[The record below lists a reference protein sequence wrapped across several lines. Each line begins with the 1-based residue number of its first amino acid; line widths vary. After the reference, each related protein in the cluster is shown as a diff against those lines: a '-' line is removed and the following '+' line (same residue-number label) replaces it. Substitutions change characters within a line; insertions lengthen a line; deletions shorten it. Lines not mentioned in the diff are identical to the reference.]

1 MDTSHVRFLVYDHV
15 KIRNGQDEITTFK
28 NIFISNTCKMIFMM
42 VFFYFRVCYGRD
54 YGYVKNCV

>member
-28 NIFISNTCKMIFMM
+28 NTYIEHM
-42 VFFYFRVCYGRD
+42 
-54 YGYVKNCV
+54 